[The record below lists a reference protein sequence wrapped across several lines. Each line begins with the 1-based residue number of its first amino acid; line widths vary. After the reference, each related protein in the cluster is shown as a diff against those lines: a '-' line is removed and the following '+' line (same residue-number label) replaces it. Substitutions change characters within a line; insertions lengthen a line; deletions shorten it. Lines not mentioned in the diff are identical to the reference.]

1 MPGKTT
7 FNSTVSREVNARR
20 ALPALRQAR
29 EALTLPQ
36 IETPQVQPVELQ
48 PDGLNIRQRTSSLP
62 ELSARS
68 VLTPT
73 EQLVPA
79 ASANYS
85 ASGKR
90 GPGFH
95 APKDPTLPD
104 RVGQYRTLVAVATG
118 VSVEGVGQWRAVG
131 TRPKGGAA
139 RSRHYDGLAL
149 DVPLNVSNA
158 DQARI
163 GDQLAAWAN
172 SLKGPNGPFSE
183 VIWRS
188 ANHYNHVHLGINENY
203 QGPLPAIPRF
213 K

>member
-20 ALPALRQAR
+20 ALPTLRQAR

-48 PDGLNIRQRTSSLP
+48 PDGLNIRQRTS
-62 ELSARS
+62 
-68 VLTPT
+68 
-73 EQLVPA
+73 
-79 ASANYS
+79 NYS

-104 RVGQYRTLVAVATG
+104 RVGQYRTLVAAATG

-188 ANHYNHVHLGINENY
+188 ANHYNHVHLGVNENY

>member
-20 ALPALRQAR
+20 ALPTLRQAR

-48 PDGLNIRQRTSSLP
+48 PDGLNIRQRTSS
-62 ELSARS
+62 
-68 VLTPT
+68 
-73 EQLVPA
+73 
-79 ASANYS
+79 ANYS

-104 RVGQYRTLVAVATG
+104 RVGQYRTLVAAATG

>member
-20 ALPALRQAR
+20 ALPTLRQAR

-48 PDGLNIRQRTSSLP
+48 PDGLNIRQRTSSL
-62 ELSARS
+62 
-68 VLTPT
+68 
-73 EQLVPA
+73 
-79 ASANYS
+79 ANYS

-104 RVGQYRTLVAVATG
+104 RVGQYRTLVAAATG